1 MTNNILLDIGQ
12 DLSIISDEI
21 RKGSMICANI
31 QAEIEEMDLF
41 GKEKTTMKYLNINMN
56 DLTGFSNKIE
66 VYTNELN
73 EAQRKINQELQIIQ
87 KYIESYQNHV
97 Y

>member
-1 MTNNILLDIGQ
+1 MTKNILLDIGQ

-41 GKEKTTMKYLNINMN
+41 GKDKTTMKYLDINMYE
-56 DLTGFSNKIE
+56 LRGFSDKIE
-66 VYTNELN
+66 TYTNELN
-73 EAQRKINQELQIIQ
+73 ETQRKINHEIQIIQ
-87 KYIESYQNHV
+87 KYIENYQNHV